1 MNTSS
6 KQRIFRF
13 TRNALALAISA
24 GLATQVQAQDNDS
37 DQMDSDNLLEEVIV
51 TATKREASIQ
61 EIGVA
66 VTALG
71 QEAIDRGGIID
82 ISRLD
87 TLVPGM
93 QFGSS
98 GNEVRIALRGT
109 RQNNVGTEA
118 EQAVGIFNDGVY
130 VPTSTQAF
138 TSYVD
143 VQRVEVLR
151 GPQGTLY
158 GRNTFGGTIN
168 VVTNKPTMDEAYG
181 SIRGIIGDY
190 NRVKVEGIGNIPLSD
205 TFAIRLAGMADR
217 HDGYIENTWD
227 QSKKDDL
234 NDSDIRFG
242 RLTMLWQATED
253 FDALF
258 RITYND
264 SKNNGS
270 GIWGYQQI
278 GGYRD
283 GEYAPGNQY
292 PPDDA
297 SDHFD
302 EGPWKVA
309 RNSPSFADTKD
320 TSYTLETNWDLDFAT
335 FKFIGNLT
343 DFDGSQFYDSDYTDG
358 GDAEN
363 GDFGWTSDQ
372 ETWSTELQLIS
383 NGDNRLDWLAG
394 FYYYDQTSNWNWLD
408 LADGEFQV
416 PHWDNQG
423 DYKSNSLGIFGHA
436 TFDLNDSTRL
446 VGGLR
451 YAKDEKKQRD
461 LLNWDVWPPVP
472 VPASGIEGDWS
483 KWLWK
488 AGIEY
493 DINDDMMTYFTAS
506 NGYRAGGIN
515 FIREGIPLTYD
526 PEEVI
531 AYELGYKSVLLDGAM
546 VLNIAA
552 YYNDYKDMQ
561 AQSFIALEG
570 ATSVTEFTEN
580 GGSLN
585 TKGIEVELSWR
596 PEANP
601 NWNIG
606 SQLSLMDASFGNYN
620 ISKIY
625 GLGDLGGRQDLDDPD
640 SPSLNLNGYRPALSP
655 KVTLGLQVGYDFELS
670 DGSILTPYVQSYYS
684 AKYYGFDVNVDGN
697 KQDSYTKT
705 DLRLI
710 WNSSNGKLEAQIFV
724 LNVENDAQLTRGL
737 IFNPGDAPDLAT
749 IQASWSNPRTWGV
762 SLLARF

>member
-1 MNTSS
+1 MTTSG
-6 KQRIFRF
+6 KNKIFRI
-13 TRNALALAISA
+13 TRNALAIAISA
-24 GLATQVQAQDNDS
+24 GLATQIQAQEATSDQQDNDT
-37 DQMDSDNLLEEVIV
+37 LIEEVIV

-82 ISRLD
+82 ITRLD
-87 TLVPGM
+87 ALVPGM

-143 VQRVEVLR
+143 VKRVEVLR

-168 VVTNKPTMDEAYG
+168 VITNQPTFDEFYG
-181 SIRGIIGDY
+181 SARGIIGDY
-190 NRVKVEGIGNIPLSD
+190 NRIKFEAIGNIPISD
-205 TFAIRLAGMADR
+205 TFAIRLAAMADR

-227 QSKKDDL
+227 SSKNDDL

-242 RLTMLWQATED
+242 RMSALWQMTESL
-253 FDALF
+253 DALL

-264 SKNNGS
+264 SENNGS

-283 GEYAPGNQY
+283 GEYSPGNQY

-309 RNSPSFADTKD
+309 RNGPSFADTRD
-320 TSYTLETNWDLDFAT
+320 VAYTLETNWDADFAT
-335 FKFIGNLT
+335 LKFIGNYT
-343 DFDGSQFYDSDYTDG
+343 DFDGSQFYDSDYSDG
-358 GDAEN
+358 GDSEN
-363 GDFGWTSDQ
+363 GQFGWKSAQ
-372 ETWSTELQLIS
+372 NTWSTELQLIS
-383 NGDNRLDWLAG
+383 NGDNRVDWLAG
-394 FYYYDQTSNWNWLD
+394 FYYYKQTSNWNWLD
-408 LADGEFQV
+408 LADGDFQV
-416 PHWDNQG
+416 PHWDNEG
-423 DYKSNSLGIFGHA
+423 DYKSDSLGIFGNA
-436 TFDLNDSTRL
+436 TFDLNDNTRL

-451 YAKDEKKQRD
+451 YAKDTKKQRD
-461 LLNWDVWPPVP
+461 LLDWGVFPPVP
-472 VPASGIEGDWS
+472 VPDSGLDGDWS

-515 FIREGIPLTYD
+515 FILEGVPLTYD
-526 PEEVI
+526 SEEVI
-531 AYELGYKSVLLDGAM
+531 AYEVGYKSTLLDGTM

-561 AQSFIALEG
+561 AQSFIALDG
-570 ATSVTEFTEN
+570 ATTVTEYTEN
-580 GGSLN
+580 AGSLD

-596 PEANP
+596 PESNP

-606 SQLSLMDASFGNYN
+606 AQLSLMDASFGNYN

-640 SPSLNLNGYRPALSP
+640 SPLLSLKGYRPALSP
-655 KVTLGLQVGYDFELS
+655 KQTIGAQIGYDFELS
-670 DGSILTPYVQSYYS
+670 NGSTLTPYVQTYYS
-684 AKYYGFDVNVDGN
+684 SKYYGFDVNVDGN
-697 KQDSYTKT
+697 KQGSYTKT

-710 WNSSNGKLEAQIFV
+710 WNSANGKLEVQVFV

-737 IFNPGDAPDLAT
+737 IFNPSPAPDLAS
-749 IQASWSNPRTWGV
+749 IQASWSNPRTWGI
-762 SLLARF
+762 SLLTRF